1 MAVDLFLPLVLQVIF
16 AVHRY
21 GRSLGL
27 DAVIV
32 ARSGPRDTLGGRLVS
47 AAT

>member
-1 MAVDLFLPLVLQVIF
+1 VIF

-32 ARSGPRDTLGGRLVS
+32 ARSGARHTLASTLFAEV
-47 AAT
+47 T